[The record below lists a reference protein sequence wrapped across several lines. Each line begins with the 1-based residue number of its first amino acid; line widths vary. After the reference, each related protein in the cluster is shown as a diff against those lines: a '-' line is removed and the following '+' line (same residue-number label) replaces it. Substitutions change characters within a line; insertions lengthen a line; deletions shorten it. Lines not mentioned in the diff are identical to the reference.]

1 MNLSITLRPS
11 GVVDFSGG
19 LFGTLV
25 RFAKRSLGSK
35 ISFLASA
42 TLALGMLAKPVT
54 ARAATS
60 ERWETLQ
67 AIHMV
72 ENPTDSP
79 RRGPHG
85 ELGPYQ
91 FRRNTWKQYTKKS
104 FQLAIDR
111 EESDRVAV
119 KHYEWIREGLVR
131 NGIEPSAY
139 HIAMAW
145 NAGLQ
150 ATIDGHIGASSR
162 SYANRVS
169 TIANELGRRQVTA
182 GP

>member
-1 MNLSITLRPS
+1 M
-11 GVVDFSGG
+11 
-19 LFGTLV
+19 GTLV
-25 RFAKRSLGSK
+25 RWAKKS
-35 ISFLASA
+35 LASRA
-42 TLALGMLAKPVT
+42 LFFTTAGLAVSLMARPIT
-54 ARAATS
+54 AQAAPS

-91 FRRNTWKQYTKKS
+91 FRRSTWRMYTKKS

-111 EESDRVAV
+111 GESDRVAV
-119 KHYEWIREGLVR
+119 KHYEWIREGLIR
-131 NGIEPSAY
+131 NGIEPTAY
-139 HIAMAW
+139 HIATAW

-150 ATIDGHIGASSR
+150 ATIDGHIGAASR
-162 SYANRVS
+162 SYATRVS
-169 TIANELGRRQVTA
+169 TIATELSRRQVTA

>member
-1 MNLSITLRPS
+1 MNLSISLRPL
-11 GVVDFSGG
+11 GVVGFSEGV
-19 LFGTLV
+19 FHTLV
-25 RFAKRSLGSK
+25 RWAKQSLGSR
-35 ISFLASA
+35 IVFT
-42 TLALGMLAKPVT
+42 TLACVAVGALAKPAT
-54 ARAATS
+54 ARAT

-79 RRGPHG
+79 RFGPHG

-91 FRRNTWKQYTKKS
+91 FRRSTWKMYSKKS
-104 FQLAIDR
+104 FHSALDR

-119 KHYEWIREGLVR
+119 KHYEWIREGLIR

-139 HIAMAW
+139 HIALAW

-150 ATIDGHIGASSR
+150 ASINGHIGAASR
-162 SYANRVS
+162 SYAERVS
-169 TIANELGRRQVTA
+169 TIAGDLSRKQVAA